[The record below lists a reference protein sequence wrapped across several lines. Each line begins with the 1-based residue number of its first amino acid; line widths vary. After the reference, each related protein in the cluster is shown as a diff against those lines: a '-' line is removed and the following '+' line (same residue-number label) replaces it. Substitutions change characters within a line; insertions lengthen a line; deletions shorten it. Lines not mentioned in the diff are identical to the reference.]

1 MNLATLTR
9 SPRAMKAVTGLSYEE
24 FTNLV
29 PVFKHAYIAYKTD
42 NPERKRAV
50 GGGIKGKLPTYE
62 AKLLFVLFY
71 VKNYPT
77 FDVLAFFFDKQ
88 RGQSCEDIH
97 LFLKV
102 LEKALGHAAVLPER
116 KLRSAEE
123 FLEKFPE
130 VKEVFI
136 DGGERRRERPKKP
149 KSERRMYSGKK
160 KAHTRKNVVVADERK
175 RILIITPTKTGR
187 RHDKAI
193 ADKSILLTR
202 IPKHIGILAD
212 SGFQGIQHLHPNT
225 WVTKRGRKNAPL
237 TDAERE
243 NNRILA
249 VFRVVV
255 EHAIGG
261 MKRFRILV
269 DRLRMKMGLD
279 EDRLARLCAG
289 LWNWHILNTA

>member
-9 SPRAMKAVTGLSYEE
+9 SPRAMKAITGLSYEE

-29 PVFKHAYIAYKTD
+29 PLFKHAYIAHKMA
-42 NPERKRAV
+42 NPLRKRSV

-71 VKNYPT
+71 AKNYPT
-77 FDVLAFFFDKQ
+77 FDVLGFFFDKP

-102 LEKALGHAAVLPER
+102 LEKALGHAVVLPER
-116 KLRSAEE
+116 KLTSAEE

-130 VKEVFI
+130 VKDVFL
-136 DGGERRRERPKKP
+136 DGGERRRERPGKP

-175 RILIITPTKTGR
+175 RILIITPTKAGR
-187 RHDKAI
+187 RHDKAV
-193 ADKSILLTR
+193 ADKSTLLTR
-202 IPKHIGILAD
+202 IPKHIGVFTD

-225 WVTKRGRKNAPL
+225 VVTKRGRKNAPL
-237 TDAERE
+237 SEEDRL
-243 NNRILA
+243 NNHIIASLRI
-249 VFRVVV
+249 VV

-279 EDRLARLCAG
+279 EDRLARVCAG